1 MKASQYVELANDLEI
16 NKAITYLRQK
26 DFNQVSFK
34 KVFRCTGTAP
44 LTSQACSLW
53 QPSVW
58 VGLNTVSRGAGTLG
72 GVGEMELCWIPW
84 LSPSPWVCSACV
96 LALISWIKPA
106 KKKKVFRWN
115 FMIKAILW
123 NSFLEYYYLWLLW
136 SRVIFL
142 FLNIISFNNAM
153 FLILTCY
160 SYFLLFLA
168 MLGSLQ
174 GF

>member
-1 MKASQYVELANDLEI
+1 M
-16 NKAITYLRQK
+16 NK
-26 DFNQVSFK
+26 
-34 KVFRCTGTAP
+34 
-44 LTSQACSLW
+44 TS
-53 QPSVW
+53 
-58 VGLNTVSRGAGTLG
+58 
-72 GVGEMELCWIPW
+72 
-84 LSPSPWVCSACV
+84 
-96 LALISWIKPA
+96 

-168 MLGSLQ
+168 IQHSLWDLSSPNRDWTQALGTDSTESWLLDYQGIPKDCFFFLSFFLKEHSLIWLHVIHEKWNIACHVNKKRMSQ
-174 GF
+174 SPAIAATDDSELVSPEGT